1 MTFIIAGGKG
11 QLGLA
16 LQRRFSEK
24 GVAFR
29 ALNHQELDITSQ
41 DSIARLS
48 NRQPTDIIN
57 CAAWTNVDGAESN
70 IERARLVNRDGVKNL
85 SKFSKGLHIPFLH
98 ISTDYVFAGDQNEP
112 LRINAPTNPES
123 IYGKTKLEGEQEVL
137 SAYPEGSYIIRTA
150 WLYSPWRKNFAKTMT
165 KRALTNSP
173 SRVVSDQFGQPTSA
187 LDLANQILLILERKP
202 KVGTYHGTNSG
213 IASWFDFAQEI
224 YHLSKADTALVS
236 PIPTSEFDTPAIR
249 PKYSVLDHSTWQEVG
264 LEPMREWK
272 TALKSVF
279 VEIRREVERELEDG

>member
-1 MTFIIAGGKG
+1 MTFIIAGGNG

-48 NRQPTDIIN
+48 NRQPTAIIN

-70 IERARLVNRDGVKNL
+70 IERARLVNRDGAKNL
-85 SKFSKGLHIPFLH
+85 SKFSKENQIPFLH

-123 IYGKTKLEGEQEVL
+123 IYGMTKLEGEREVL
-137 SAYPEGSYIIRTA
+137 NTYPEGTYIIRTA
-150 WLYSPWRKNFAKTMT
+150 WLYSPWRKNFAKTIT
-165 KRALTNSP
+165 KRALANSP
-173 SRVVSDQFGQPTSA
+173 SQVVSDQIGQPTSA
-187 LDLANQILLILERKP
+187 LDLAEQISLMLERKP
-202 KVGTYHGTNSG
+202 KVGIYHGTNSG

-224 YHLSKADTALVS
+224 YRLSKSDTALVS
-236 PIPTSEFDTPAIR
+236 PIPTSEFPTPAIR
-249 PKYSVLDHSTWQEVG
+249 PMYSVLDHSSWREVG
-264 LEPMREWK
+264 IEPMREWK
-272 TALKSVF
+272 IALESVF
-279 VEIRREVERELEDG
+279 PEIQREAERELENV